1 MRYIA
6 AELSETYLKKNI
18 FRSYID
24 LLNYVMESIVIARE
38 LNLCLKFDI
47 ENFIICRIH
56 YGDNFYKKNN
66 IIAQHLNNPARNTKI
81 MDPYLIHWANAVKG
95 K

>member
-1 MRYIA
+1 MQHVSLQQEVRFKKRTSKVQKIYRSRIIRN
-6 AELSETYLKKNI
+6 LSQKNI

-24 LLNYVMESIVIARE
+24 LLNYVMESIVMARE

-56 YGDNFYKKNN
+56 YGDDFYKKQYHS
-66 IIAQHLNNPARNTKI
+66 ATSK
-81 MDPYLIHWANAVKG
+81 
-95 K
+95 